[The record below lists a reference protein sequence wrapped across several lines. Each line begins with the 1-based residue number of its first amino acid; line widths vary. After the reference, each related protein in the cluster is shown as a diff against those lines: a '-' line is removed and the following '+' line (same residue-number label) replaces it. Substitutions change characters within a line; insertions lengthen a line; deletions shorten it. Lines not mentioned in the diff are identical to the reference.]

1 MHNQKSI
8 ISDKLSENLGSVF
21 GVTDGMSLQQKQKQ
35 FVCRQQEDGCLTRGG
50 CTHNNI

>member
-8 ISDKLSENLGSVF
+8 ISDKLSENLGFVF
-21 GVTDGMSLQQKQKQ
+21 DVTDGMSFQQKQ